1 MKKTLIFLLLIALTI
16 TSCKKDSG
24 SNITG
29 KWKLTEI
36 FAPLAGRPDSG
47 YSRMIVG
54 IPTGQKYTTTILFFE
69 L

>member
-1 MKKTLIFLLLIALTI
+1 MNKTLIFLLLIALTI

-36 FAPLAGRPDSG
+36 FNG
-47 YSRMIVG
+47 YVNG
-54 IPTGQKYTTTILFFE
+54 GNF
-69 L
+69 